1 MAKAWYETA
10 WDIAT
15 GDWGSV
21 AKDAAIGAGTGL
33 VLHHLTGG
41 KGEDNL
47 TALGL
52 GAGAGAALNYF
63 GSDYAPSRLISGW
76 TGGGGGGAP
85 GIGDTASAS
94 AGRQNAPSFSSGEVS
109 SAVAP
114 TTVSAAAP
122 TSFGSMGSPNFDNMS
137 GAEFEKFA
145 AGGGEDSAL
154 GSVFSKAKA
163 GVGKVQQFGKDYA
176 APIDLGLKGMKLLG
190 DRAASEQQANA
201 LRDYAAR
208 SEAST
213 AAQNARSDEL
223 GNQIRSTNDVGN
235 ETRRAYAGTMA
246 RANAQAAGLK
256 KTIMANGGSAATAE
270 AKARQAR
277 IAGSMGAVS
286 AGTTAGQTAGKN
298 MVAGLS
304 SLKYSDPNKAA
315 ADARSI
321 AADIDTTRSNDLYEF
336 GQDVFGTPSRTAG
349 QKRGLANASEEKRI
363 EPDIGGQV

>member
-1 MAKAWYETA
+1 MAWWDTIIDAGIGIWDWAKQNPTTA
-10 WDIAT
+10 GAVAGLVT
-15 GDWGSV
+15 GGGTGNYGE
-21 AKDAAIGAGTGL
+21 ANFRNAAGGAAIGYTAGQL
-33 VLHHLTGG
+33 FGG
-41 KGEDNL
+41 
-47 TALGL
+47 
-52 GAGAGAALNYF
+52 
-63 GSDYAPSRLISGW
+63 SSAPI
-76 TGGGGGGAP
+76 A
-85 GIGDTASAS
+85 GDTGPS

-122 TSFGSMGSPNFDNMS
+122 TSFGSMGSPNFDTMS
-137 GAEFEKFA
+137 GSEFEKYA
-145 AGGGEDSAL
+145 SGGGGSTLE
-154 GSVFSKAKA
+154 SVFNTAK
-163 GVGKVQQFGKDYA
+163 GSVGKVQQFGKDYA

-235 ETRRAYAGTMA
+235 ETRRAYASTVD

-321 AADIDTTRSNDLYEF
+321 AAGIDTTRSNDLYEF

>member
-1 MAKAWYETA
+1 MAKAWWEKA
-10 WDIAT
+10 WDAVTGNWGDLAT
-15 GDWGSV
+15 
-21 AKDAAIGAGTGL
+21 DAALGAGTGL

-94 AGRQNAPSFSSGEVS
+94 AGRQNVPSFTSGEVS

-122 TSFGSMGSPNFDNMS
+122 TSFGSMGSPNFDTMS
-137 GAEFEKFA
+137 GSEFEKYA
-145 AGGGEDSAL
+145 SGGGGSTLE
-154 GSVFSKAKA
+154 SVFNTAKDS
-163 GVGKVQQFGKDYA
+163 VGKVQQFGKDYA

-304 SLKYSDPNKAA
+304 SLKYSDPSVSA

-321 AADIDTTRSNDLYEF
+321 AAGIDTTRSNDLYEF

-349 QKRGLANASEEKRI
+349 QKRGLANASGEKRI

>member
-1 MAKAWYETA
+1 MAWWDTIIDAGSGIWDWAKQNPTTA
-10 WDIAT
+10 GAVAGLVT
-15 GDWGSV
+15 GGGTGNYGE
-21 AKDAAIGAGTGL
+21 ANFRNAAGGAAIGYTAGQL
-33 VLHHLTGG
+33 FGG
-41 KGEDNL
+41 
-47 TALGL
+47 
-52 GAGAGAALNYF
+52 
-63 GSDYAPSRLISGW
+63 SSAPI
-76 TGGGGGGAP
+76 T
-85 GIGDTASAS
+85 GDTGPS

-137 GAEFEKFA
+137 GSEFEKYA
-145 AGGGEDSAL
+145 SGGGGSTLE
-154 GSVFSKAKA
+154 SVFNTAKDS
-163 GVGKVQQFGKDYA
+163 VGKVQQFGKQYA

-190 DRAASEQQANA
+190 DRAASEAQGNA
-201 LRDYAAR
+201 QLDYAAR
-208 SEAST
+208 LDQAD

-235 ETRRAYAGTMA
+235 ETRRAYASTVD
-246 RANAQAAGLK
+246 RAGAQAAGLK

-304 SLKYSDPNKAA
+304 SLKYSNPSAA
-315 ADARSI
+315 AATARSI
-321 AADIDTTRSNDLYEF
+321 AAGIDTTRSNDLYEF

>member
-94 AGRQNAPSFSSGEVS
+94 AGRQNVPSFTSGEVS

-114 TTVSAAAP
+114 TTVSVAAP

-154 GSVFSKAKA
+154 ESVFSKAKT
-163 GVGKVQQFGKDYA
+163 GLGKVQQFGKDYA
-176 APIDLGLKGMKLLG
+176 APIDLGLKGMKLRG

-208 SEAST
+208 LDQAD

-235 ETRRAYAGTMA
+235 ETRRAYASTVD
-246 RANAQAAGLK
+246 RAGAQAAGLK
-256 KTIMANGGSAATAE
+256 KTIMAKGGSAATAE
-270 AKARQAR
+270 AEARRAR
-277 IAGSMGAVS
+277 IAGSTGAVS
-286 AGTTAGQTAGKN
+286 AATTAGQTAGKN

-321 AADIDTTRSNDLYEF
+321 AAGIDTTRSNDLYEF

>member
-63 GSDYAPSRLISGW
+63 GSDYAPSRLIRGW

-94 AGRQNAPSFSSGEVS
+94 AGRQNVPAFTSGEVS
-109 SAVAP
+109 TA
-114 TTVSAAAP
+114 AAAP
-122 TSFGSMGSPNFDNMS
+122 TVSTAAPTSSFGSMGT
-137 GAEFEKFA
+137 GGYA
-145 AGGGEDSAL
+145 ADGMGPPTSAAPSQL
-154 GSVFSKAKA
+154 ESVFSKAKT
-163 GVGKVQQFGKDYA
+163 GLGKVQQFGKDYA

-208 SEAST
+208 LDQAD

-235 ETRRAYAGTMA
+235 ETRRAYASTVD
-246 RANAQAAGLK
+246 RAGAQAAGLK
-256 KTIMANGGSAATAE
+256 KTIMAKGGSAATAE
-270 AKARQAR
+270 AEARRAR
-277 IAGSMGAVS
+277 INGSMGAVS

-304 SLKYSDPNKAA
+304 SLKYSNPSASA

-321 AADIDTTRSNDLYEF
+321 AAGIDTTRSNDLYEF

>member
-1 MAKAWYETA
+1 MAWWDTLIDVGSDVWDWAKQNPTTA
-10 WDIAT
+10 GA
-15 GDWGSV
+15 V
-21 AKDAAIGAGTGL
+21 AGL
-33 VLHHLTGG
+33 V
-41 KGEDNL
+41 
-47 TALGL
+47 
-52 GAGAGAALNYF
+52 
-63 GSDYAPSRLISGW
+63 
-76 TGGGGGGAP
+76 TGGGTGNYGEANFRNAAGGAAFGYTAGQLFGGSSAP
-85 GIGDTASAS
+85 IAGDTGPS

-114 TTVSAAAP
+114 TTVSVAAP

-137 GAEFEKFA
+137 GSEFEKYA
-145 AGGGEDSAL
+145 SGGGGSTLE
-154 GSVFSKAKA
+154 SVFSKAKT
-163 GVGKVQQFGKDYA
+163 GLGKVQQFGKDYA

-190 DRAASEQQANA
+190 NRAASEQQANA

-235 ETRRAYAGTMA
+235 ETRRAYASTVD
-246 RANAQAAGLK
+246 RAGAQAAGLK
-256 KTIMANGGSAATAE
+256 KTIMAKGGSAATAE
-270 AKARQAR
+270 AEARRAR
-277 IAGSMGAVS
+277 INGSMGAVS

-315 ADARSI
+315 ADARET
-321 AADIDTTRSNDLYEF
+321 AAGIDATRSKDLYAF

-349 QKRGLANASEEKRI
+349 IARGTANANAEQRLEQDLGAQ
-363 EPDIGGQV
+363 P